1 MYYCTTITTV
11 DLHSFHLAELKSMSI
26 EHNFLLSP
34 FSPASSLLSVSEF
47 DYYPYLLMRKV
58 YSTDLFMFSVSLWFS
73 LGRSRVF
80 RKFVHSMHIVKLFG
94 MQLLIVLSYN
104 PFYFY
109 KIVGS
114 KSQEFLRW
122 NTGQTFTQGQ
132 RGRAQTAQMGG
143 WQVKWTEKLFMV
155 LVIGASRWVDLHTC
169 LPES

>member
-1 MYYCTTITTV
+1 
-11 DLHSFHLAELKSMSI
+11 
-26 EHNFLLSP
+26 
-34 FSPASSLLSVSEF
+34 
-47 DYYPYLLMRKV
+47 MRKV

-122 NTGQTFTQGQ
+122 NTELNLYS
-132 RGRAQTAQMGG
+132 RAKRKRQTAQMGG

-169 LPES
+169 LPKSYAHIEALTGFGHTYAIQMVSVTPYSLKSVSLEQLPLWD

>member
-1 MYYCTTITTV
+1 
-11 DLHSFHLAELKSMSI
+11 MSI
-26 EHNFLLSP
+26 EHNSLLSP
-34 FSPASSLLSVSEF
+34 FSPASNQFTFCLWIWLLYV
-47 DYYPYLLMRKV
+47 PHMRKL

-80 RKFVHSMHIVKLFG
+80 RQFVHFMHIIKLFG

-122 NTGQTFTQGQ
+122 NTELNLYS
-132 RGRAQTAQMGG
+132 RAKRKRQTAQMGG

-155 LVIGASRWVDLHTC
+155 LVIDASRWVDLHTC